1 MKLKI
6 YVEICVWFY
15 IVWLNWTLWECICIF
30 FSKPLNY
37 HPIKHTHF
45 VIHAAL
51 WFKVQPS
58 DKKKHESGVKKNC
71 STLST

>member
-6 YVEICVWFY
+6 YVEICVCFY
-15 IVWLNWTLWECICIF
+15 IVWMNWTLRKSTYMYILYMF
-30 FSKPLNY
+30 FKPLNY

-58 DKKKHESGVKKNC
+58 DKN
-71 STLST
+71 